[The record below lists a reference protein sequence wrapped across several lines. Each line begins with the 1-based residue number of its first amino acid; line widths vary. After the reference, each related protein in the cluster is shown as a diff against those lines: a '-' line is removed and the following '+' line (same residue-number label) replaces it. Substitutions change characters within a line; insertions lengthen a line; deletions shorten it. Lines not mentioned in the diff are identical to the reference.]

1 MRFDDTPGENQRT
14 TPCLRV
20 GKRVEVLID
29 EVDED
34 GAIGRTQY
42 DAPEVD
48 GRAAQDGL
56 TELPPGTLLEAE
68 ITTDEHDMWAEPA

>member
-1 MRFDDTPGENQRT
+1 MTHQAKISEQRLA
-14 TPCLRV
+14 LRV

-48 GRAAQDGL
+48 GRVFLDGL

-68 ITTDEHDMWAEPA
+68 ITHTDEHDMWAEPA